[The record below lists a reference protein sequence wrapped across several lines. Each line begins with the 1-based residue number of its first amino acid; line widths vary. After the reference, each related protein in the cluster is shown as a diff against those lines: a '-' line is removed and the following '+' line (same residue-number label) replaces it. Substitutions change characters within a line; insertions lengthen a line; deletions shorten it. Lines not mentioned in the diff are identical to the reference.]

1 MGVVCKDGIIIGT
14 EKIVQSK
21 MMVSGT
27 DKRCYNVSKQIGLV
41 CNGLVPDGRAIM
53 HRAREE
59 AAQYEQMFGIKIP
72 GKILSDRLALEFQ
85 MRTIYASY
93 RPYGTSVV
101 FATHDNQKG
110 AQLWMV
116 EPSGQCFQYYGCASG
131 RGKQLV
137 RNEIEKGKFR
147 EVTVAEAMPKVA
159 RMLLKAQDE
168 MREKKMELELAVLSE
183 ETKWCSRILDR
194 ATTDALCAQALEE
207 IENEDEEMS

>member
-1 MGVVCKDGIIIGT
+1 M
-14 EKIVQSK
+14 
-21 MMVSGT
+21 
-27 DKRCYNVSKQIGLV
+27 
-41 CNGLVPDGRAIM
+41 PDGRAIM

-59 AAQYEQMFGIKIP
+59 AAQYEQMFGVKIP

-110 AQLWMV
+110 HQLWMV
-116 EPSGQCFQYYGCASG
+116 EPSGQCYQYFGCASG

-147 EVTVAEAMPKVA
+147 EQTVAEALPKVA

-183 ETKWCSRILDR
+183 ETKWTSKILDR
-194 ATTDALCAQALEE
+194 ASSDALCTAALAE